1 MFLSKHVKYPKGVQI
16 QNIKDI
22 LEKSENSEDI
32 LEDFKKTSWTN
43 RAHLAGLILTRP
55 TPLRA
60 SYSPSN
66 QKKSPGIKKLT
77 NLIWF

>member
-1 MFLSKHVKYPKGVQI
+1 MFLRKYVKSPKGVQI

-22 LEKSENSEDI
+22 LKKSQNPIDI
-32 LEDFKKTSWTN
+32 LEDFQKTSWTN

-66 QKKSPGIKKLT
+66 QKKSPGIKKWII
-77 NLIWF
+77 LICF